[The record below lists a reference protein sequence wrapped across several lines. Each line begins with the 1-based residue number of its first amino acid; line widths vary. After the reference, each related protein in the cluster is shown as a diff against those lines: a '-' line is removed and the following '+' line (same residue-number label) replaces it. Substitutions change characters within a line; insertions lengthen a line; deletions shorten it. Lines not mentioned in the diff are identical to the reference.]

1 MTRRLFLA
9 LATAYRKQWPIGA
22 NTAIQG
28 YSLSQAI
35 QLIRQLH
42 FPVIEIHPMGRP
54 QPTPKVFPGFQ
65 FDQLTAAEKSQL
77 RAQLKPFQ
85 RITTHLP
92 YTGLNWLSLKPEEK
106 QRAIQTIDIAL
117 EGSAHF
123 GASLA
128 VLHPQP
134 INHDTWKH
142 RQSEYVDLIRRWAA
156 RAAELGVKIAIET
169 GFPYSVDDF
178 VYLIESIAHP
188 NAGATIDV
196 GHQGRFVELSST
208 ISPEARSLPASIRAY
223 NDTTIALL
231 NRLGLKI
238 FHLDV
243 HDIDPSTW
251 VEHKPLVHNFV
262 DYPRLFQ
269 TLHAIKYTGALVLE
283 IGGPPE
289 EMPANLK
296 AARQKLQSF

>member
-9 LATAYRKQWPIGA
+9 LSASYRKQWPIGA

-65 FDQLTAAEKSQL
+65 FDQLTTTEKAQI

-92 YTGLNWLSLKPEEK
+92 YSRLNWLSLKPEEK
-106 QRAIQTIDIAL
+106 QEAIKTIDIAL

-142 RQSEYVDLIRRWAA
+142 RQSEYVDLIRRWAT
-156 RAAELGVKIAIET
+156 RAAELGVRVAIET
-169 GFPYSVDDF
+169 GFPYSVNDF
-178 VYLIESIAHP
+178 FSLIETIAHP
-188 NAGATIDV
+188 NVGATIDV
-196 GHQGRFVELSST
+196 GHQGRFLELAT
-208 ISPEARSLPASIRAY
+208 IPAENRALPPSVRAY
-223 NDTTIALL
+223 NDTTISLL
-231 NRLGLKI
+231 NKLGPKI
-238 FHLDV
+238 FHLHV

-251 VEHKPLVHNFV
+251 VEHKPLVHDFV

-269 TLHAIKYTGALVLE
+269 TLHAIKYNGALVLE

-296 AARQKLQSF
+296 AARQKLQRF

>member
-9 LATAYRKQWPIGA
+9 LAAAYRKQWPIGA
-22 NTAIQG
+22 NTAVQG

-65 FDQLTAAEKSQL
+65 FDQLTTAEKSQI
-77 RAQLKPFQ
+77 RSQLKPFQ

-92 YTGLNWLSLKPEEK
+92 YSRLNWLSLKPEEK
-106 QRAIQTIDIAL
+106 QEAIKTIDIAL
-117 EGSAHF
+117 EGSAYF

-142 RQSEYVDLIRRWAA
+142 RQSEYVDLIRRWAT
-156 RAAELGVKIAIET
+156 RASELGVKIAIET
-169 GFPYSVDDF
+169 GFPYSVGDF
-178 VYLIESIAHP
+178 VSLIESIAHP

-196 GHQGRFVELSST
+196 GHQGRFIELAA
-208 ISPEARSLPASIRAY
+208 IAAENRALPPSVRAY
-223 NDTTIALL
+223 NDTTISLL
-231 NRLGLKI
+231 NKLGPKV
-238 FHLDV
+238 FHLHV

-251 VEHKPLVHNFV
+251 VEHKPLVHDFV

-269 TLHAIKYTGALVLE
+269 TLHAINYKGALVLE

-296 AARQKLQSF
+296 AARLKLQRF